1 MRTSE
6 ENKIYMKEYY
16 QNNKEKFQEYGK
28 QYYEEKKEIVSA
40 RNKKYREN
48 NSEKLKEKKR
58 QWYKANKERILSERK
73 KHYSENKEDISASRK
88 EKYSGNKEYRADTFV
103 RKYKDKDYKYGRTG
117 FNLTRDWVIEKI
129 FNSSCIYCGE
139 KDWRKLGCD
148 RIDNEKAHTTDNCV
162 CACKSCNCER
172 QSTPFREF
180 LLSQNPSGAYEILS
194 SLGL

>member
-28 QYYEEKKEIVSA
+28 QYYEENKEIVSV
-40 RNKKYREN
+40 RNKRYREN
-48 NSEKLKEKKR
+48 NSEILKEKKR
-58 QWYKANKERILSERK
+58 QWYKANKERILAERK
-73 KHYSENKEDISASRK
+73 KHYSENKENISSSRK
-88 EKYSGNKEYRADTFV
+88 EKYSVNKEYRAD
-103 RKYKDKDYKYGRTG
+103 RLIRNYKGKDDKYGRTG

-162 CACKSCNCER
+162 CACWNCNIER

-180 LLSQNPSGAYEILS
+180 LLSQNPSGASEILS